1 MLISERAGLG
11 LRLSDECDECDE
23 CLEED
28 LEEGLEEPFEDDLAE
43 LFEDDWGRS
52 LEDDFGDS
60 LHVFEFVLAEVEDSD
75 MSPGKDWDAL
85 V

>member
-1 MLISERAGLG
+1 VLISERVGLG
-11 LRLSDECDECDE
+11 LRLFDECDECDE

-43 LFEDDWGRS
+43 YFEDDLGRS
-52 LEDDFGDS
+52 LEDDFDDS
-60 LHVFEFVLAEVEDSD
+60 LYVFECLLAEVEDSD
-75 MSPGKDWDAL
+75 TSPSKDWDAL